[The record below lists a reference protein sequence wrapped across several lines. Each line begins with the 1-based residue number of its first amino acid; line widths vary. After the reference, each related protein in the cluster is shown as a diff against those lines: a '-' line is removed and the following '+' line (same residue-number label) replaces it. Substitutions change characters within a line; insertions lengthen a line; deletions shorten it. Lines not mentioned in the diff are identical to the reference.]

1 MRTKKHYEDLLTK
14 NPNASIGFTL
24 AADMVFA
31 AQHGSIDTPNVHG
44 DEKWKNIA
52 RMLKQKYGENLTGAR
67 FVMRCPPLKP
77 RRDN

>member
-52 RMLKQKYGENLTGAR
+52 RMLKQKYGENLTGDQICHEMSSIKT
-67 FVMRCPPLKP
+67 VEG
-77 RRDN
+77 

>member
-52 RMLKQKYGENLTGAR
+52 RMLKQKYGENLTGSQICHEMSPIKTAEG
-67 FVMRCPPLKP
+67 
-77 RRDN
+77 